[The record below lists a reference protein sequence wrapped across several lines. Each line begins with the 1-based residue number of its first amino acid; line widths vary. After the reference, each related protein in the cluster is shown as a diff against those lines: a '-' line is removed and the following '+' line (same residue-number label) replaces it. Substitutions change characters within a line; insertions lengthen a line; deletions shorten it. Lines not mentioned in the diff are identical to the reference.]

1 MYLVLLF
8 FLLLFTLTIFY
19 INTMDPKDSMLLSTK
34 EAFTSDFKDI
44 LPIQIDPDNKGIS
57 VPNKIKGNNE
67 NYIEFTGDIRIPKFS
82 VIEFARE
89 AVKQVDAGKIGYMTF
104 GQGALAIVGATP
116 TDKKNWENDRKVYLW
131 DVLHVNNSIYASE
144 MVQCKTLNI
153 TSDERIKHKKQ
164 VLEAKASLE
173 KVRALIP
180 SQFQFKNGTQPVCG
194 FIAQEVQKTLP
205 DCVSSQRSFIANIY
219 DSAIR
224 KGNRLTFKQFRTS
237 DLAQKDGILYPN
249 LQLRTKSEDIHVKI
263 VSILDEHTVELDSYT
278 VEEEVIAYGQEVDDF
293 LTIDKNQLFTL
304 TTSALQALDHQQQ
317 ALDHQQ
323 QAIDGQVKVLNER
336 IQTLELQLREE
347 RETNRTTVHRMLRR
361 LAALEAK

>member
-1 MYLVLLF
+1 
-8 FLLLFTLTIFY
+8 
-19 INTMDPKDSMLLSTK
+19 MDPKDSMLLSTK

-44 LPIQIDPDNKGIS
+44 LPIQIDGDNKGIS

-67 NYIEFTGDIRIPKFS
+67 NYIEFTGDIRIPKFH

-89 AVKQVDAGKIGYMTF
+89 AVKEVNAGKIGYMTF
-104 GQGALAIVGATP
+104 GDQLAIVGATP
-116 TDKKNWENDRKVYLW
+116 TEKRNWDNDRKVYIW
-131 DVLHVNNSIYASE
+131 DILSVNNSIYANE

-164 VLEAKASLE
+164 NLDAKASLE
-173 KVRALIP
+173 KVRSLIP
-180 SQFQFKNGTQPVCG
+180 SQFEFKNGTQSVYG

-205 DCVSSQRSFIANIY
+205 ACVSSQRSFIANIY

-237 DLAQKDGILYPN
+237 DLAQKDGVLYPN

-263 VSILDEHTVELDSYT
+263 VRILDEHSVELDSYT

-304 TTSALQALDHQQQ
+304 TTSALQSLDHQQQSLDHQQQ

-323 QAIDGQVKVLNER
+323 QSLDQQQQALEGQVKVLNER
-336 IQTLELQLREE
+336 IQTLELQIREE
-347 RETNRTTVHRMLRR
+347 REANRTTLHRMLRR
-361 LAALEAK
+361 LSALEAK

>member
-1 MYLVLLF
+1 
-8 FLLLFTLTIFY
+8 
-19 INTMDPKDSMLLSTK
+19 MLLSTK

-44 LPIQIDPDNKGIS
+44 LPIQIDGDNKGIS

-67 NYIEFTGDIRIPKFS
+67 NYIEFTGDIRIPKFH

-89 AVKQVDAGKIGYMTF
+89 AVKEVNAGKIGYMTF
-104 GQGALAIVGATP
+104 GHGALAIVGATP
-116 TDKKNWENDRKVYLW
+116 SDKRNWENDRKVYLW
-131 DVLHVNNSIYASE
+131 DILSVNNSIYANE

-164 VLEAKASLE
+164 NLDAKASLE
-173 KVRALIP
+173 KVRSLIP
-180 SQFQFKNGTQPVCG
+180 SQFEFKNGTQSVYG

-205 DCVSSQRSFIANIY
+205 ACVSSQRSFIANIY

-237 DLAQKDGILYPN
+237 DLATKDGVLYPN

-263 VSILDEHTVELDSYT
+263 VRILDEHSVELDSYT

-304 TTSALQALDHQQQ
+304 TTSALQSLDHQQQSLDHQQQ

-323 QAIDGQVKVLNER
+323 QALEGQVKGLQDK
-336 IQTLELQLREE
+336 IQTLELQIREE
-347 RETNRTTVHRMLRR
+347 REANRTTLHRMLRR
-361 LAALEAK
+361 LSALEAK

>member
-1 MYLVLLF
+1 
-8 FLLLFTLTIFY
+8 
-19 INTMDPKDSMLLSTK
+19 MDPKDTMLLSTK

-44 LPIQIDPDNKGIS
+44 LPIQIDKDNKGIS

-67 NYIEFTGDIRIPKFS
+67 NYIEFTGDIRIPKFH

-89 AVKQVDAGKIGYMTF
+89 AVKEVNAGKIGYMTF
-104 GQGALAIVGATP
+104 GDQLAIVGATP
-116 TDKKNWENDRKVYLW
+116 TDKRNWENDRKVYIW
-131 DVLHVNNSIYASE
+131 DILSVNNSIYANE
-144 MVQCKTLNI
+144 MIQCKTLNI
-153 TSDERIKHKKQ
+153 TSDGRIKHKKQ
-164 VLEAKASLE
+164 KLDSKTSLE
-173 KVRALIP
+173 KVRSLIP
-180 SQFQFKNGTQPVCG
+180 SQFQFKNGTQPICG
-194 FIAQEVQKTLP
+194 FIAQEVQKALP
-205 DCVSSQRSFIANIY
+205 SCVSSQRSFIANIY

-237 DLAQKDGILYPN
+237 DLATKDGVLYPN

-263 VSILDEHTVELDSYT
+263 VSILDEHSVELDSYT

-323 QAIDGQVKVLNER
+323 QALDHQQQALEGQVKVLNER

-347 RETNRTTVHRMLRR
+347 RESNRTTIHRMLRR
-361 LAALEAK
+361 LSALETK